1 MHSRT
6 FASWQNWYFC
16 QSYLLLLLLLRED
29 KYSIREVVIK
39 GNPVNLGDGEG
50 LQVPSKSKLTGGS
63 KFVNILQN
71 FFKTK
76 KYITP
81 YTLYFFYLHFKFTA
95 KIAS

>member
-1 MHSRT
+1 MPLGKIGT
-6 FASWQNWYFC
+6 FAKAIFYFF
-16 QSYLLLLLLLRED
+16 YFLRED

-39 GNPVNLGDGEG
+39 GNPVNLGNGEG
-50 LQVPSKSKLTGGS
+50 LQVPSKSKWTGGS